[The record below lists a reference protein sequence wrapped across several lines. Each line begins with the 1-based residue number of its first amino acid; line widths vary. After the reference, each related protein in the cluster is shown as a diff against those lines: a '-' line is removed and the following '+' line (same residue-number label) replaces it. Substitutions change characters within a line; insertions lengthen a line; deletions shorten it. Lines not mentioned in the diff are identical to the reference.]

1 MKIFTK
7 TKADGRG
14 RVGNSI
20 ALLLSIYFP
29 PEPGGGSSA
38 AWNRAHILHKMGY
51 TVFVLCG
58 FPSYPSGKLLD
69 MKYERKFF
77 FIETM
82 EPFTVIRIRQ
92 PLIESAGY
100 FNRFIIF
107 LSFIFLTLFYM
118 PKILRITGKI
128 SLVYAIAPIIFS
140 SISGFIYS
148 KLTRSFFVYEAS
160 DLWPEQ
166 LVAYKTP
173 LLSIIIKVGKVVA
186 KLCYAVPDI
195 IIAISE
201 LAAQHITKEYRPKAL
216 VYVMPIGVDVNKFQ
230 KRSKAD
236 CRKELIYNKVLPE
249 KLQDRFI
256 ILYAGLISKG
266 TEVENLAY
274 AANKLKSKEEIIFLI
289 IGDGEERQ
297 KLESIKLE
305 YNLDN
310 FYIIPFQARDTM
322 PCIISAVDVCII
334 SLSSQ
339 PIFDVDVPTKFYEYL
354 ACCKPLIG
362 ISQGELARIIKS
374 ANIGRSVKSSDIDG
388 LVSNIN
394 DFKSSPALLQSMEN
408 NCYVTLQRF
417 SLDTLASNFSDMLK
431 KNNGVKVIDI

>member
-1 MKIFTK
+1 MKLFSK
-7 TKADGRG
+7 TKADSRLK
-14 RVGNSI
+14 NSI

-38 AWNRAHILHKMGY
+38 AWNRAYILHKIGY
-51 TVFVLCG
+51 TVFIISG

-69 MKYERKFF
+69 TKYKRKFF

-100 FNRFIIF
+100 FNRFVIF
-107 LSFIFLTLFYM
+107 ISFVFLTLLYM
-118 PKILRITGKI
+118 PKVRRITGKI
-128 SLVYAIAPIIFS
+128 SLVYAIAPIILS
-140 SISGFIYS
+140 SINGFIYS
-148 KLTRSFFVYEAS
+148 KLTRSFYVYEAS

-173 LLSIIIKVGKVVA
+173 LLPIIIKVGKVVA
-186 KLCYAVPDI
+186 KFCYAVPDV

-201 LAAQHITKEYRPKAL
+201 LAARHITKEYKPKAS
-216 VYVMPIGVDVNKFQ
+216 VYVMPIGVEVNKFQ
-230 KRSKAD
+230 KRPKAD
-236 CRKELIYNKVLPE
+236 CRTELIYNKVLPE
-249 KLQDRFI
+249 KLQNKFI

-274 AANKLKSKEEIIFLI
+274 AANKLKNREDIVFLI
-289 IGDGEERQ
+289 IGDGEEKE
-297 KLESIKLE
+297 KLERIKVAC
-305 YNLDN
+305 NLNN
-310 FYIIPFQARDTM
+310 FYIIPFQARDIM
-322 PCIISAVDVCII
+322 PCIISAVDVCTV

-362 ISQGELARIIKS
+362 ISQGELARIITS
-374 ANIGRSVKSSDIDG
+374 TNIGRSVKSSDIDG
-388 LVSNIN
+388 LVSIIN
-394 DFKSSPALLQSMEN
+394 DFKSSPALLQDMEN
-408 NCYVTLQRF
+408 NSCILLQRF
-417 SLDTLASNFSDMLK
+417 SLDTLATNFSEMLK
-431 KNNGVKVIDI
+431 KYKQIKVIDIQ